1 MKIKIV
7 VSLLL
12 DIQCYFVDMIEIN
25 IDIVISYV
33 WNIVVIF
40 VFIGFDYLFVCNEN
54 YIKLKIG
61 FCNKY
66 FIKVKE

>member
-33 WNIVVIF
+33 LNIVVIF
-40 VFIGFDYLFVCNEN
+40 VFIGFYYFFVCNKCF
-54 YIKLKIG
+54 IKLKSG
-61 FCNKY
+61 FCN
-66 FIKVKE
+66 

>member
-33 WNIVVIF
+33 LNIVVIF
-40 VFIGFDYLFVCNEN
+40 VFIGFYYFFV
-54 YIKLKIG
+54 
-61 FCNKY
+61 CNKY
-66 FIKVKE
+66 FIKLKSGFCN